1 MSVSAN
7 VRSVDRLARLR
18 EALARFGVDAQ
29 AALAAAD
36 QAVCRAEQQLE
47 ERLDYWRQ
55 MVHRRQEEVAQAR
68 AALSHARALHDGQS
82 VGCVEQELELRRA
95 QLRLREAEDKVT
107 ITRRWLLQ
115 WPVLVKEL
123 EASARSL
130 SGFVEADLRQGVVLL
145 DNKVAALQAY
155 QQVAVPEAKEPTS

>member
-36 QAVCRAEQQLE
+36 QAVRRAEQQLE

-155 QQVAVPEAKEPTS
+155 QQVAVPELKEPTS